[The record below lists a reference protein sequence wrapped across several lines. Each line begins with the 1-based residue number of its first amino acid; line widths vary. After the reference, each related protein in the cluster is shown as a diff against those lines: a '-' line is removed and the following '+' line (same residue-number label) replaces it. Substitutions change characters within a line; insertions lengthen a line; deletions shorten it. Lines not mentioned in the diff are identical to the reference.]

1 MSNATPDNPFRAAP
15 AISQAQMRAYA
26 EGRLDPVQAHAVEQA
41 MEADPLLADALEGMH
56 LPGALA
62 GLEALRSARPNTSIT
77 GSTWYTGLAVVAVV
91 LVAGAWLVISSLLD
105 QDRQPTQA
113 GPTAHEA
120 SPQIV
125 TAPIPLQAEEIIAA
139 VEQAETLRIG
149 HAADERHTEVVA
161 KREVVV
167 REQALERLPSSTPP
181 IDAMPDARERAP
193 RRAGGSSL
201 QLYFLHGL
209 KLVHPSELYP
219 REPQVELAAQG
230 VSASYADQQEQQLA
244 NKRPVMMQYLAFM
257 DKALES
263 FIRNDHKSCLEDLR
277 FLLAQYPS
285 DVNALFYGGLCSYN
299 LGLYGRA
306 RDLLFRASTHP
317 IAVFDE
323 EATWYHAL
331 TLERMG
337 ETEAAQEAFGRIAA
351 QGGFY
356 ADRAAGK
363 LRK

>member
-1 MSNATPDNPFRAAP
+1 MSNATPDKPFRAAP
-15 AISQAQMRAYA
+15 AIGQEQLRAYV
-26 EGRLDPVQAHAVEQA
+26 EGRLDPAQAHAVEQA
-41 MEADPLLADALEGMH
+41 MEADPLLADAMEGMQ

-62 GLEALRSARPNTSIT
+62 AMGTLQHGRPGAGAAN
-77 GSTWYTGLAVVAVV
+77 STWYTALAVVGVV
-91 LVAGAWLVISSLLD
+91 LMAGAWLVISSLLD
-105 QDRQPTQA
+105 QDRQLTRTVPTTQ
-113 GPTAHEA
+113 EV
-120 SPQIV
+120 SPQSG
-125 TAPIPLQAEEIIAA
+125 TAPLPLQAEEIIAA

-149 HAADERHTEVVA
+149 HAAGERHTEVVA

-181 IDAMPDARERAP
+181 IGTMPDARDRAP
-193 RRAGGSSL
+193 RRGGGNSL
-201 QLYFLHGL
+201 QLHFLHGL

-219 REPQVELAAQG
+219 REPQVEMEAQG
-230 VSASYADQQEQQLA
+230 VSARYADLQEQQLA
-244 NKRPVMMQYLAFM
+244 NKRPVMMQYLHFM

-263 FIRNDHKSCLEDLR
+263 FVRNDHKNCLEDLR
-277 FLLAQYPS
+277 FLLAQYPN

-299 LGLYGRA
+299 LGLYSRA
-306 RDLLFRASTHP
+306 RDLLHRASTHP

-356 ADRAAGK
+356 AERAAGK